1 MFFTLLYPL
10 LHRWDLLWSTDTR
23 KLCISCPCLT
33 MKYII
38 LIGNRNFIILGIKRF
53 LRKFILIR
61 SVWGGEIGYT
71 VLCNLETMWPSHLSV
86 EGLWPQSLQSRSRR
100 IWVQMKSYLN
110 GQTNRNN
117 QLITQSKQ
125 QLFAF
130 PVFSFLF
137 CFWNNFKI
145 SEPALLFRT
154 PSSAYIFQSVFS
166 TVNQYNN

>member
-10 LHRWDLLWSTDTR
+10 LHTWDLLWSTDTR

-38 LIGNRNFIILGIKRF
+38 LIGNRNFVILGIKRF
-53 LRKFILIR
+53 LRKFILIP

-71 VLCNLETMWPSHLSV
+71 VLCNLETMWPSHFSV

-100 IWVQMKSYLN
+100 IWVQMKSYLKS
-110 GQTNRNN
+110 QTNRNN

-130 PVFSFLF
+130 PMFSFLF
-137 CFWNNFKI
+137 FSVFETI
-145 SEPALLFRT
+145 SKFQNLFC
-154 PSSAYIFQSVFS
+154 SSALHYLLTYFRVYFPQ
-166 TVNQYNN
+166 